1 MTTYVSKWTVGA
13 LSFITLAVMA
23 FSWFLAAVCDP
34 SWSFG
39 TMKVSLLGC
48 SDVEAT
54 KVLFNIGFCIIG
66 GALIVIVGALYLFTK
81 KSRMLH
87 GLFGILIILGG
98 IGLICV
104 GCNPLGEV
112 EKSVHDNFM
121 IATGII
127 FGILFVLATVEAWI
141 DKRYLGAAVL
151 TSGIVMAALLGVMIP
166 SQIAM
171 FQTALAVYFLVLLL
185 YFSIIW
191 CTKETETVVSLYG
204 REVKS

>member
-23 FSWFLAAVCDP
+23 FSWFLAVVCDP

-39 TMKVSLLGC
+39 TMKVSELGC

-66 GALIVIVGALYLFTK
+66 GSLIVIVGALYLFTK

-87 GLFGILIILGG
+87 VLFGILIILGG
-98 IGLICV
+98 IGLVCV

-112 EKSVHDNFM
+112 EKSVHDNFT

-151 TSGIVMAALLGVMIP
+151 TSGILVAALMGAMIP
-166 SQIAM
+166 TNMAM
-171 FQTALAVYFLVLLL
+171 FQTTLVIYFLVLLL

-191 CTKETETVVSLYG
+191 CTKETKTIVSIYG
-204 REVKS
+204 NKVRS